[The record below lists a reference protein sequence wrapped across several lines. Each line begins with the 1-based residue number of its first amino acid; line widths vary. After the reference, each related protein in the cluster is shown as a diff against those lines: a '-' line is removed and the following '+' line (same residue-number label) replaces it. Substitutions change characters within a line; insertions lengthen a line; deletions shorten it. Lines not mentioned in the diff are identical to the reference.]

1 MSRRQHQREH
11 LLPTQ
16 FFFFSSPPAPC
27 GAQEEEEQEL
37 MSFTGRI
44 CIPVME
50 RLRDCAGVFF
60 FSAKRAFRAFAC
72 AHSFTACVYMC
83 GFPLRAATVDAGIHV
98 REDRWSPEAAL
109 G

>member
-1 MSRRQHQREH
+1 
-11 LLPTQ
+11 
-16 FFFFSSPPAPC
+16 
-27 GAQEEEEQEL
+27 

-60 FSAKRAFRAFAC
+60 FPPKGLFAHLHVHTVLPRMCTC
-72 AHSFTACVYMC
+72 AAS
-83 GFPLRAATVDAGIHV
+83 PLRAATVDAGIHV
-98 REDRWSPEAAL
+98 REDHWSPEAAL

>member
-1 MSRRQHQREH
+1 
-11 LLPTQ
+11 
-16 FFFFSSPPAPC
+16 
-27 GAQEEEEQEL
+27 

-50 RLRDCAGVFF
+50 RLRDCAGVFV
-60 FSAKRAFRAFAC
+60 SAKRAFRAFAC
-72 AHSFTACVYMC
+72 AHSFTAYVYMC